1 MIADWPTFLK
11 NVDET
16 EPDEEVL
23 NESLDFLQN
32 KAKLADPGKAVGIS
46 LEKLEKQTDFPDGL
60 AVQAFLSRTMDA
72 LAAVAAARRVS
83 LGTVMASPP
92 STGSAISVAHML
104 SPLKSVD
111 SVKLLAGNNMAD
123 LPFALRIEQPLIDK
137 MMAETDGANK
147 GGRPPFLYVDL
158 TSKEVLPLWITPE
171 QIGGKSDLEGDSIVN
186 SGVSSLAELGAA
198 LNKAT
203 ENRRCFTSAVQWMA
217 AWSKYTPWAICCGHL
232 TLAQATQHTQTI
244 LMLVDAERNEGN
256 GPAVAV
262 VYDEMLRRMIEKRSA
277 SKDPTLNLGDLL
289 AEPDKPT
296 LAQAKQRVRTL
307 MKGPLSSSAG
317 TADGGALARAFAADQ
332 KREAQEAARALREQN
347 DNRRQAGQALLGT
360 FEAAEPATNL
370 PWMRGGKGKG
380 KSSKSGRGRG
390 SGGGGQPQS
399 QRKQKRSDWW
409 QGMNANWQAAR
420 AWKKSKY

>member
-1 MIADWPTFLK
+1 MIADWTTFLK

-16 EPDEEVL
+16 EPEEGVL
-23 NESLDFLQN
+23 RESLEFLQN
-32 KAKLADPGKAVGIS
+32 KVGLADPGKAIGINF
-46 LEKLEKQTDFPDGL
+46 EKLEKQTDFPNSL
-60 AVQAFLSRTMDA
+60 AVQAFLSRSMDA
-72 LAAVAAARRVS
+72 LAAVAVARRTS
-83 LGTVMASPP
+83 LGAVMATPP

-104 SPLKSVD
+104 APLKAVD
-111 SVKLLAGNNMAD
+111 TVKLLADNGMTD
-123 LPFALRIEQPLIDK
+123 LPFTLRIEQPLIEK
-137 MMAETDGANK
+137 MMAESEGAK
-147 GGRPPFLYVDL
+147 KAGRYPFLYVDL
-158 TSKEVLPLWITPE
+158 TCREALPLWITPE

-203 ENRRCFTSAVQWMA
+203 ESKRCFTSAVQWMA

-244 LMLVDAERNEGN
+244 LMLIDAERNEGN
-256 GPAVAV
+256 GPAVAF

-307 MKGPLSSSAG
+307 LKGAPSSSAG

-332 KREAQEAARALREQN
+332 KREAQEAARALKEQN
-347 DNRRQAGQALLGT
+347 ENRR
-360 FEAAEPATNL
+360 EAAEAASSL
-370 PWMRGGKGKG
+370 PWMRGKGNGKAN
-380 KSSKSGRGRG
+380 KSGRGRG

-399 QRKQKRSDWW
+399 QRKQKRADWW

-420 AWKKSKY
+420 AWKKTKY